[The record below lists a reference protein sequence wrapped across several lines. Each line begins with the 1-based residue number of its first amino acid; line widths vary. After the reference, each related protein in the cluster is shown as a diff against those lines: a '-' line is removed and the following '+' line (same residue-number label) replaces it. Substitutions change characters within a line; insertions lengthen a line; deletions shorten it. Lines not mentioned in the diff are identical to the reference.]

1 MQVLRVTLCFVLLLC
16 VASAGPG
23 ARAQVAPGPSPSP
36 APSPTPSPA
45 ATPSPS
51 PSPSPRPAR
60 IADIVVLGTQN
71 VSPEVVYGAIGSRAG
86 ELLDQDR
93 VRQDVEQ
100 ILATGLFADVVVRL
114 QEVEDGVQL
123 VFLVVEN
130 PVVRRV
136 EIRGNTVVPTEE
148 LRAALGVQEGRVL
161 NTVDLR
167 AGARAIEKLYQ
178 DRGYV
183 LVRVA
188 DVEVGEDGTLRLV
201 VREGTLERVE
211 LRGLVR
217 TRPQFVRRLLTV
229 REGEVFNLQRVNRDL
244 QAVFDTGLFENVR
257 AQPQPGSDPD
267 RVLLVVEL
275 QERSSREFGFGLGY
289 SPQQG
294 VLGSVQFSER
304 NLHGMG
310 RTVVLSYQR
319 NVSSLVGGV
328 TDSLLGGQPAEN
340 IVIQYRDPWFGQPGQ
355 SLALELHDTN
365 QLVDDTRLA
374 IQYFLL
380 LEGGSATLSRRLSKE
395 LTGSVTLRTER
406 ANFTLVQ
413 GTSPVP
419 LTPGLVHALRVEATY
434 DLRDEPRNP
443 RRGSRT
449 TVSVDYAFRFL
460 GADFE
465 FLKYQAEYVHYLPL
479 WEGTL
484 VGRLKVSASSGV
496 LPIQEQYTLG
506 GQASVR
512 GLPVLSDR
520 GNSGLVASVEY
531 RLPLTAVF
539 PNLRDIAAVVF
550 ADAGGVSGSG
560 SGFVDTW
567 QFSYGVGVLV
577 NSPIGPI
584 RIDYAIGP
592 GGQTQTWLYFGHPF

>member
-1 MQVLRVTLCFVLLLC
+1 MQVLRLAVWFALLLC
-16 VASAGPG
+16 VASVGAG
-23 ARAQVAPGPSPSP
+23 ARAQTPPSPPPSP
-36 APSPTPSPA
+36 APSPAPA
-45 ATPSPS
+45 PQATPSPS
-51 PSPSPRPAR
+51 PSPSPRPSR

-123 VFLVVEN
+123 VFVVVEN
-130 PVVRRV
+130 PVIRRV
-136 EIRGNTVVPTEE
+136 EITGNTVVPTED
-148 LRAALGVQEGRVL
+148 LRAALGVREGRVL

-188 DVEVGEDGTLRLV
+188 DVEVTEDGTLRLV

-217 TRPQFVRRLLTV
+217 TRPAFVRRLLTV

-244 QAVFDTGLFENVR
+244 QEVFDTGLFENVR

-267 RVLLVVEL
+267 KVLLVVEL

-294 VLGSVQFSER
+294 ILGSVQFTER

-328 TDSLLGGQPAEN
+328 TDGLFSGQPAEN
-340 IVIQYRDPWFGQPGQ
+340 VVIQYRDPWFGERGQ

-380 LEGGSATLSRRLSKE
+380 LEGGSATLSRRLSNE
-395 LTGSVTLRTER
+395 LTGSLTLRTER
-406 ANFTLVQ
+406 ADFTLVQ

-449 TVSVDYAFRFL
+449 TASVDYAFRFL

-484 VGRLKVSASSGV
+484 VGRVKASASSGV

-531 RLPLTAVF
+531 RLPLSALF
-539 PNLRDIAAVVF
+539 PDLRDIAAVVF
-550 ADAGGVSGSG
+550 ADAGGVSSSG
-560 SGFVDTW
+560 FGFVDSW

-592 GGQTQTWLYFGHPF
+592 GGQSQTWLYFGHPF

>member
-1 MQVLRVTLCFVLLLC
+1 V
-16 VASAGPG
+16 
-23 ARAQVAPGPSPSP
+23 
-36 APSPTPSPA
+36 
-45 ATPSPS
+45 
-51 PSPSPRPAR
+51 
-60 IADIVVLGTQN
+60 DIVVLGTQN

-114 QEVEDGVQL
+114 QSTEDGVQL
-123 VFLVVEN
+123 IFVVVEN

-136 EIRGNTVVPTEE
+136 EITGNTVIPTEE
-148 LRAALGVQEGRVL
+148 LRAALGVREGAVL

-167 AGARAIEKLYQ
+167 AGARAVEKLYQ
-178 DRGYV
+178 DRGYL

-188 DVEVGEDGTLRLV
+188 DVEVTEDGTLRVV
-201 VREGTLERVE
+201 VREGTVERVE

-217 TRPQFVRRLLTV
+217 TRPAFVQRLLTV

-244 QAVFDTGLFENVR
+244 QQVFDTGLFENVR

-267 RVLLVVEL
+267 RVLLVIEL

-294 VLGSVQFSER
+294 ILGSAQFAER

-310 RTVVLSYQR
+310 RTLVLSYQR
-319 NVSSLVGGV
+319 NVSSLVGGI
-328 TDSLLGGQPAEN
+328 TDSLLSGQPTEN
-340 IVIQYRDPWFGQPGQ
+340 IVLQYRDPWFGQQGQ

-365 QLVDDTRLA
+365 QLVNDTTLNL
-374 IQYFLL
+374 QYFML
-380 LEGGSATLSRRLSKE
+380 LEGGSATLSRRLSNE
-395 LTGSVTLRTER
+395 LSGSLTLRTER
-406 ANFTLVQ
+406 TNFTVVQ
-413 GTSPVP
+413 GSSPVP
-419 LTPGLVHALRVEATY
+419 LTPGLVHALRAEASY
-434 DLRDEPRNP
+434 DLRDDPRNP
-443 RRGSRT
+443 RRGART
-449 TVSVDYAFRFL
+449 SASVDYAFRFF

-465 FLKYQAEYVHYLPL
+465 FLKYQAEYVHYWPL

-484 VGRLKVSASSGV
+484 VGRVRASASSGV

-520 GNSGLVASVEY
+520 GNSGLVASVEF
-531 RLPLTAVF
+531 RLPLVALF
-539 PNLRDIAAVVF
+539 PDLRDIAAVVF
-550 ADAGGVSGSG
+550 ADAGGVSQSG
-560 SGFVDTW
+560 FGFVDNW
-567 QFSYGVGVLV
+567 QFSYGLGVLV

-592 GGQTQTWLYFGHPF
+592 DGRAQTWLYFGHPF

>member
-1 MQVLRVTLCFVLLLC
+1 MQVLRTAAWFAVLLC
-16 VASAGPG
+16 VAWAWSGPG
-23 ARAQVAPGPSPSP
+23 RAQV
-36 APSPTPSPA
+36 A

-51 PSPSPRPAR
+51 PTPTPSPSPRPAR
-60 IADIVVLGTQN
+60 IVDIVVLGTQN

-114 QEVEDGVQL
+114 QSTEDGVQL
-123 VFLVVEN
+123 IFVVVEN

-136 EIRGNTVVPTEE
+136 EITGNTVVPTEE
-148 LRAALGVQEGRVL
+148 LRAALGVREGAVL

-167 AGARAIEKLYQ
+167 AGARAVEKLYQ
-178 DRGYV
+178 DRGYL

-188 DVEVGEDGTLRLV
+188 DVEVTEDGTLRVV
-201 VREGTLERVE
+201 VREGTVERVE

-217 TRPQFVRRLLTV
+217 TRPAFVQRLLTV

-244 QAVFDTGLFENVR
+244 QQVFDTGLFENVR

-267 RVLLVVEL
+267 RVLLVIEL

-294 VLGSVQFSER
+294 ILGSAQFAER

-310 RTVVLSYQR
+310 RTLVLSYQR
-319 NVSSLVGGV
+319 NVSSLVGGI
-328 TDSLLGGQPAEN
+328 TDSLLSGQPAEN
-340 IVIQYRDPWFGQPGQ
+340 IVLQYRDPWFGQRGQ

-365 QLVDDTRLA
+365 QLVNDTTLNL
-374 IQYFLL
+374 QYFML
-380 LEGGSATLSRRLSKE
+380 LEGGSATLSRRLSNE
-395 LTGSVTLRTER
+395 LSGSLTLRTER
-406 ANFTLVQ
+406 TDFTVVQ
-413 GTSPVP
+413 GSSPVP
-419 LTPGLVHALRVEATY
+419 LTPGLVHALRAEASY
-434 DLRDEPRNP
+434 DLRDDPRNP
-443 RRGSRT
+443 RRGART
-449 TVSVDYAFRFL
+449 SASVDYAFRFF

-465 FLKYQAEYVHYLPL
+465 FLKYQAEYVHYWPL

-484 VGRLKVSASSGV
+484 VGRVRASASSGV

-520 GNSGLVASVEY
+520 GNSGLVASVEF
-531 RLPLTAVF
+531 RLPLVALF
-539 PNLRDIAAVVF
+539 PDLRDIAAVVF
-550 ADAGGVSGSG
+550 ADAGGVSQSG
-560 SGFVDTW
+560 FGFVDNW
-567 QFSYGVGVLV
+567 QFSYGLGVLV

-592 GGQTQTWLYFGHPF
+592 DGRAQTWLYFGHPF

>member
-1 MQVLRVTLCFVLLLC
+1 MQVLRTAAWFAVLLC
-16 VASAGPG
+16 VAWAWSGPG
-23 ARAQVAPGPSPSP
+23 RAQVTPAPSPSP
-36 APSPTPSPA
+36 SPT
-45 ATPSPS
+45 

-60 IADIVVLGTQN
+60 IVDIVVLGTQN
-71 VSPEVVYGAIGSRAG
+71 VPMEVVYGAIGSRAG

-114 QEVEDGVQL
+114 QSTEDGVQL
-123 VFLVVEN
+123 VFVVVEN

-136 EIRGNTVVPTEE
+136 EITGNTVIPTEE
-148 LRAALGVQEGRVL
+148 LRAALGVREGAVL

-167 AGARAIEKLYQ
+167 AGARAVEKLYQ
-178 DRGYV
+178 DRGYL

-188 DVEVGEDGTLRLV
+188 DVEVTEDGTLRLV
-201 VREGTLERVE
+201 VREGTVERVE

-217 TRPQFVRRLLTV
+217 TRPAFVQRLLTV

-244 QAVFDTGLFENVR
+244 QQVFDTGLFENVR

-267 RVLLVVEL
+267 RVLLVIEL

-294 VLGSVQFSER
+294 ILGSAQFAER

-310 RTVVLSYQR
+310 RTLVLSYQR
-319 NVSSLVGGV
+319 NVSSLVGGI
-328 TDSLLGGQPAEN
+328 TDNLLSGQPAEN
-340 IVIQYRDPWFGQPGQ
+340 IVIQYRDPWFGQRGQ
-355 SLALELHDTN
+355 SLALELHDTK
-365 QLVDDTRLA
+365 QLVNDTTLNL
-374 IQYFLL
+374 QYFML
-380 LEGGSATLSRRLSKE
+380 LEGGSATLSRRLSNE
-395 LTGSVTLRTER
+395 LSGSLTLRTER
-406 ANFTLVQ
+406 TDFTVVQ
-413 GTSPVP
+413 GSSPVP
-419 LTPGLVHALRVEATY
+419 LTPGLVHALRAEAAY
-434 DLRDEPRNP
+434 DLRDDPRNP
-443 RRGSRT
+443 RRGART
-449 TVSVDYAFRFL
+449 SASVDYAFRFF

-465 FLKYQAEYVHYLPL
+465 FLKYQAEYVHYWPL

-484 VGRLKVSASSGV
+484 VGRVRASASSGV

-506 GQASVR
+506 GQGSVR
-512 GLPVLSDR
+512 GLPILSDR

-531 RLPLTAVF
+531 RLPLVALF
-539 PNLRDIAAVVF
+539 PDLRDIATVVF
-550 ADAGGVSGSG
+550 ADAGGVSQSG
-560 SGFVDTW
+560 FGFVDHW
-567 QFSYGVGVLV
+567 QFSYGLGVLV

-592 GGQTQTWLYFGHPF
+592 DGRAQTWLYFGHPF

>member
-1 MQVLRVTLCFVLLLC
+1 V
-16 VASAGPG
+16 
-23 ARAQVAPGPSPSP
+23 
-36 APSPTPSPA
+36 
-45 ATPSPS
+45 
-51 PSPSPRPAR
+51 
-60 IADIVVLGTQN
+60 DIVVLGTQN

-114 QEVEDGVQL
+114 QSTEDGVQL
-123 VFLVVEN
+123 IFVVVEN

-136 EIRGNTVVPTEE
+136 EITGNTVVPTEE
-148 LRAALGVQEGRVL
+148 LRAALGVREGAVL

-167 AGARAIEKLYQ
+167 AGARAVEKLYQ
-178 DRGYV
+178 DRGYL

-188 DVEVGEDGTLRLV
+188 DVEVTEDGTLRVV
-201 VREGTLERVE
+201 VREGTVERVE

-217 TRPQFVRRLLTV
+217 TRPAFVQRLLTV

-244 QAVFDTGLFENVR
+244 QQVFDTGLFENVR

-267 RVLLVVEL
+267 RVLLVIEL

-294 VLGSVQFSER
+294 ILGSAQFAER

-310 RTVVLSYQR
+310 RTLVLSYQR
-319 NVSSLVGGV
+319 NVSSLVGGI
-328 TDSLLGGQPAEN
+328 TDSLLSGQPAEN
-340 IVIQYRDPWFGQPGQ
+340 IVLQYRDPWFGQRGQ

-365 QLVDDTRLA
+365 QLVNDTTLNL
-374 IQYFLL
+374 QYFML
-380 LEGGSATLSRRLSKE
+380 LEGGSATLSRRLSNE
-395 LTGSVTLRTER
+395 LSGSLTLRTER
-406 ANFTLVQ
+406 TDFTVVQ
-413 GTSPVP
+413 GSSPVP
-419 LTPGLVHALRVEATY
+419 LTPGLVHALRAEASY
-434 DLRDEPRNP
+434 DLRDDPRNP
-443 RRGSRT
+443 RRGART
-449 TVSVDYAFRFL
+449 SASVDYAFRFF

-465 FLKYQAEYVHYLPL
+465 FLKYQAEYVHYWPL

-484 VGRLKVSASSGV
+484 VGRVRASASSGV

-520 GNSGLVASVEY
+520 GNSGLVASVEF
-531 RLPLTAVF
+531 RLPLVALF
-539 PNLRDIAAVVF
+539 PDLRDIAAVVF
-550 ADAGGVSGSG
+550 ADAGGVSQSG
-560 SGFVDTW
+560 FGFVDNW
-567 QFSYGVGVLV
+567 QFSYGLGVLV

-592 GGQTQTWLYFGHPF
+592 DGRAQTWLYFGHPF

>member
-1 MQVLRVTLCFVLLLC
+1 MQVLRTAAWFAVLLC
-16 VASAGPG
+16 VAWAWSGPG
-23 ARAQVAPGPSPSP
+23 RAQV
-36 APSPTPSPA
+36 A

-51 PSPSPRPAR
+51 PTPTPSPSPRPAR
-60 IADIVVLGTQN
+60 IVDIVVLGTQN

-114 QEVEDGVQL
+114 QSTEDGVQL
-123 VFLVVEN
+123 IFVVVEN

-136 EIRGNTVVPTEE
+136 EITGNTVVPTEE
-148 LRAALGVQEGRVL
+148 LRAALGVREGGVL

-167 AGARAIEKLYQ
+167 AGARAVEKLYQ
-178 DRGYV
+178 DRGYL

-188 DVEVGEDGTLRLV
+188 DVEVTEDGTLRVV
-201 VREGTLERVE
+201 VREGTVERVE

-217 TRPQFVRRLLTV
+217 TRPAFVQRLLTV

-244 QAVFDTGLFENVR
+244 QQVFDTGLFENVR

-267 RVLLVVEL
+267 RVLLVIEL

-294 VLGSVQFSER
+294 ILGSAQFAER

-310 RTVVLSYQR
+310 RTLVLSYQR
-319 NVSSLVGGV
+319 NVSSLVGGI
-328 TDSLLGGQPAEN
+328 TDSLLSGQPAEN
-340 IVIQYRDPWFGQPGQ
+340 IVLQYRDPWFGQRGQ

-365 QLVDDTRLA
+365 QLVNDTTLNL
-374 IQYFLL
+374 QYFML
-380 LEGGSATLSRRLSKE
+380 LEGGSATLSRRLSNE
-395 LTGSVTLRTER
+395 LSGSLTLRTER
-406 ANFTLVQ
+406 TDFTVVQ
-413 GTSPVP
+413 GSSPVP
-419 LTPGLVHALRVEATY
+419 LTPGLVHALRAEASY
-434 DLRDEPRNP
+434 DLRDDPRNP
-443 RRGSRT
+443 RRGART
-449 TVSVDYAFRFL
+449 SASVDYAFRFF

-465 FLKYQAEYVHYLPL
+465 FLKYQAEYVHYWPL

-484 VGRLKVSASSGV
+484 VGRVRASASSGV

-520 GNSGLVASVEY
+520 GNSGLVASVEF
-531 RLPLTAVF
+531 RLPLVALF
-539 PNLRDIAAVVF
+539 PDLRDIAAVVF
-550 ADAGGVSGSG
+550 ADAGGVSQSG
-560 SGFVDTW
+560 FGFVDNW
-567 QFSYGVGVLV
+567 QFSYGLGVLV

-592 GGQTQTWLYFGHPF
+592 DGRAQTWLYFGHPF

>member
-1 MQVLRVTLCFVLLLC
+1 MQVLRTAAWFAVLLC
-16 VASAGPG
+16 VAWAWSGPG
-23 ARAQVAPGPSPSP
+23 RAQVAPAPSPSP
-36 APSPTPSPA
+36 TPT
-45 ATPSPS
+45 

-60 IADIVVLGTQN
+60 IVDIVVLGTQN

-114 QEVEDGVQL
+114 QSTEDGVQL
-123 VFLVVEN
+123 IFVVVEN

-136 EIRGNTVVPTEE
+136 EITGNTVIPTEE
-148 LRAALGVQEGRVL
+148 LRAALGVREGAVL

-167 AGARAIEKLYQ
+167 AGARAVEKLYQ
-178 DRGYV
+178 DRGYL

-188 DVEVGEDGTLRLV
+188 DVEVTEDGTLRVV
-201 VREGTLERVE
+201 VREGTVERVE

-217 TRPQFVRRLLTV
+217 TRPAFVQRLLTV

-244 QAVFDTGLFENVR
+244 QQVFDTGLFENVR

-267 RVLLVVEL
+267 RVLLVIEL

-294 VLGSVQFSER
+294 ILGSAQFAER

-310 RTVVLSYQR
+310 RTLVLSYQR
-319 NVSSLVGGV
+319 NVSSLVGGI
-328 TDSLLGGQPAEN
+328 TDSLLSGQPTEN
-340 IVIQYRDPWFGQPGQ
+340 IVLQYRDPWFGQQGQ

-365 QLVDDTRLA
+365 QLVNDTTLNL
-374 IQYFLL
+374 QYFML
-380 LEGGSATLSRRLSKE
+380 LEGGSATLSRRLSNE
-395 LTGSVTLRTER
+395 LSGSLTLRTER
-406 ANFTLVQ
+406 TNFTVVQ
-413 GTSPVP
+413 GSSPVP
-419 LTPGLVHALRVEATY
+419 LTPGLVHALRAEASY
-434 DLRDEPRNP
+434 DLRDDPRNP
-443 RRGSRT
+443 RRGART
-449 TVSVDYAFRFL
+449 SASVDYAFRFF

-465 FLKYQAEYVHYLPL
+465 FLKYQAEYVHYWPL

-484 VGRLKVSASSGV
+484 VGRVRASASSGV

-520 GNSGLVASVEY
+520 GNSGLVASVEF
-531 RLPLTAVF
+531 RLPLVALF
-539 PNLRDIAAVVF
+539 PDLRDIAAVVF
-550 ADAGGVSGSG
+550 ADAGGVSQSG
-560 SGFVDTW
+560 FGFVDNW
-567 QFSYGVGVLV
+567 QFSYGLGVLV

-592 GGQTQTWLYFGHPF
+592 DGRAQTWLYFGHPF

>member
-1 MQVLRVTLCFVLLLC
+1 VQVLRTAAWFAVLLC
-16 VASAGPG
+16 VAWAWSGPG
-23 ARAQVAPGPSPSP
+23 RAQV
-36 APSPTPSPA
+36 A

-51 PSPSPRPAR
+51 PTPTPSPSPRPAR
-60 IADIVVLGTQN
+60 IVDIVVLGTQN

-114 QEVEDGVQL
+114 QSTEDGVQL
-123 VFLVVEN
+123 IFVVVEN

-136 EIRGNTVVPTEE
+136 EITGNTVVPTEE
-148 LRAALGVQEGRVL
+148 LRAALGVREGAVL

-167 AGARAIEKLYQ
+167 AGARAVEKLYQ
-178 DRGYV
+178 DRGYL

-188 DVEVGEDGTLRLV
+188 DVEVTEDGTLRVV
-201 VREGTLERVE
+201 VREGTVERVE

-217 TRPQFVRRLLTV
+217 TRPAFVQRLLTV

-244 QAVFDTGLFENVR
+244 QQVFDTGLFENVR

-267 RVLLVVEL
+267 RVLLVIEL

-294 VLGSVQFSER
+294 ILGSAQFAER

-310 RTVVLSYQR
+310 RTLVLSYQR
-319 NVSSLVGGV
+319 NVSSLVGGI
-328 TDSLLGGQPAEN
+328 TDSLLSGQPAEN
-340 IVIQYRDPWFGQPGQ
+340 IVLQYRDPWFGQRGQ

-365 QLVDDTRLA
+365 QLVNDTTLNL
-374 IQYFLL
+374 QYFML
-380 LEGGSATLSRRLSKE
+380 LEGGSATLSRRLSNE
-395 LTGSVTLRTER
+395 LSGSLTLRTER
-406 ANFTLVQ
+406 TDFTVVQ
-413 GTSPVP
+413 GSSPVP
-419 LTPGLVHALRVEATY
+419 LTPGLVHALRAEASY
-434 DLRDEPRNP
+434 DLRDDPRNP
-443 RRGSRT
+443 RRGART
-449 TVSVDYAFRFL
+449 SASVDYAFRFF

-465 FLKYQAEYVHYLPL
+465 FLKYQAEYVHYWPL

-484 VGRLKVSASSGV
+484 VGRVRASASSGV

-520 GNSGLVASVEY
+520 GNSGLVASVEF
-531 RLPLTAVF
+531 RLPLVALF
-539 PNLRDIAAVVF
+539 PDLRDIAAVVF
-550 ADAGGVSGSG
+550 ADAGGVSQSG
-560 SGFVDTW
+560 FGFVDNW
-567 QFSYGVGVLV
+567 QFSYGLGVLV

-592 GGQTQTWLYFGHPF
+592 DGRAQTWLYFGHPF

>member
-1 MQVLRVTLCFVLLLC
+1 MQVLRTAAWFAVLLC
-16 VASAGPG
+16 VAWAWSGPG
-23 ARAQVAPGPSPSP
+23 RAQVAPAPSPSP
-36 APSPTPSPA
+36 TPT
-45 ATPSPS
+45 

-60 IADIVVLGTQN
+60 IVDIVVLGTQN

-114 QEVEDGVQL
+114 QTTEDGVQL
-123 VFLVVEN
+123 IFVVVEN

-136 EIRGNTVVPTEE
+136 EITGNTVIPTEE
-148 LRAALGVQEGRVL
+148 LRAALGVREGAVL

-167 AGARAIEKLYQ
+167 AGARAVEKLYQ
-178 DRGYV
+178 DRGYL

-188 DVEVGEDGTLRLV
+188 DVEVTEDGTLRVV
-201 VREGTLERVE
+201 VREGTVERVE

-217 TRPQFVRRLLTV
+217 TRPAFVQRLLTV

-244 QAVFDTGLFENVR
+244 QQVFDTGLFENVR

-267 RVLLVVEL
+267 RVLLVIEL

-294 VLGSVQFSER
+294 ILGSAQFAER

-310 RTVVLSYQR
+310 RTLLLSYQR
-319 NVSSLVGGV
+319 NVSSLVGGI
-328 TDSLLGGQPAEN
+328 TDSLLSGQPAEN
-340 IVIQYRDPWFGQPGQ
+340 IVLQYRDPWFGQQGQ

-365 QLVDDTRLA
+365 QLVNDTTLNL
-374 IQYFLL
+374 QYFML
-380 LEGGSATLSRRLSKE
+380 LEGGSATLSRRLSNE
-395 LTGSVTLRTER
+395 LSGSLTLRTER
-406 ANFTLVQ
+406 TNFTVVQ
-413 GTSPVP
+413 GSSPVP
-419 LTPGLVHALRVEATY
+419 LTPGLVHALRAEASY
-434 DLRDEPRNP
+434 DLRDDPRNP
-443 RRGSRT
+443 RRGART
-449 TVSVDYAFRFL
+449 SASVDYAFRFF

-465 FLKYQAEYVHYLPL
+465 FLKYQAEYVHYWPL

-484 VGRLKVSASSGV
+484 VGRVRASASSGV

-520 GNSGLVASVEY
+520 GNSGLVASVEF
-531 RLPLTAVF
+531 RLPLVALF
-539 PNLRDIAAVVF
+539 PDLRDIAAVVF
-550 ADAGGVSGSG
+550 ADAGGVSQSG
-560 SGFVDTW
+560 FGFVDNW
-567 QFSYGVGVLV
+567 QFSYGLGVLV

-592 GGQTQTWLYFGHPF
+592 DGRAQTWLYFGHPF

>member
-1 MQVLRVTLCFVLLLC
+1 
-16 VASAGPG
+16 
-23 ARAQVAPGPSPSP
+23 AQV
-36 APSPTPSPA
+36 A

-51 PSPSPRPAR
+51 PTPTPSPSPRPAR
-60 IADIVVLGTQN
+60 IVDIVVLGTQN

-114 QEVEDGVQL
+114 QSTEDGVQL
-123 VFLVVEN
+123 IFVVVEN

-136 EIRGNTVVPTEE
+136 EITGNTVVPTEE
-148 LRAALGVQEGRVL
+148 LRAALGVREGGVL

-167 AGARAIEKLYQ
+167 AGARAVEKLYQ
-178 DRGYV
+178 DRGYL

-188 DVEVGEDGTLRLV
+188 DVEVTEDGTLRVV
-201 VREGTLERVE
+201 VREGTVERVE

-217 TRPQFVRRLLTV
+217 TRPAFVQRLLTV

-244 QAVFDTGLFENVR
+244 QQVFDTGLFENVR

-267 RVLLVVEL
+267 RVLLVIEL

-294 VLGSVQFSER
+294 ILGSAQFAER

-310 RTVVLSYQR
+310 RTLVLSYQR
-319 NVSSLVGGV
+319 NVSSLVGGI
-328 TDSLLGGQPAEN
+328 TDSLLSGQPAEN
-340 IVIQYRDPWFGQPGQ
+340 IVLQYRDPWFGQRGQ

-365 QLVDDTRLA
+365 QLVNDTTLNL
-374 IQYFLL
+374 QYFML
-380 LEGGSATLSRRLSKE
+380 LEGGSATLSRRLSNE
-395 LTGSVTLRTER
+395 LSGSLTLRTER
-406 ANFTLVQ
+406 TDFTVVQ
-413 GTSPVP
+413 GSSPVP
-419 LTPGLVHALRVEATY
+419 LTPGLVHALRAEASY
-434 DLRDEPRNP
+434 DLRDDPRNP
-443 RRGSRT
+443 RRGART
-449 TVSVDYAFRFL
+449 SASVDYAFRFF

-465 FLKYQAEYVHYLPL
+465 FLKYQAEYVHYWPL

-484 VGRLKVSASSGV
+484 VGRVRASASSGV

-520 GNSGLVASVEY
+520 GNSGLVASVEF
-531 RLPLTAVF
+531 RLPLVALF
-539 PNLRDIAAVVF
+539 PDLRDIAAVVF
-550 ADAGGVSGSG
+550 ADAGGVSQSG
-560 SGFVDTW
+560 FGFVDNW
-567 QFSYGVGVLV
+567 QFSYGLGVLV

-592 GGQTQTWLYFGHPF
+592 DGRAQTWLYFGHPF

>member
-1 MQVLRVTLCFVLLLC
+1 MQALRVTACFAVLLC
-16 VASAGPG
+16 VAWAWSG
-23 ARAQVAPGPSPSP
+23 ARAQVQP
-36 APSPTPSPA
+36 A
-45 ATPSPS
+45 PSPS
-51 PSPSPRPAR
+51 PSPTATPSPAASPTPRPAR
-60 IADIVVLGTQN
+60 ITDIVVVGMQN

-114 QEVEDGVQL
+114 QPTEDGVQL
-123 VFLVVEN
+123 VFLVAEN
-130 PVVRRV
+130 PIIRRV
-136 EIRGNTVVPTEE
+136 EITGNTVVPTED
-148 LRAALGVQEGRVL
+148 LRAVLGVQEGRVL

-167 AGARAIEKLYQ
+167 AGARAVEKLYQ

-188 DVEVGEDGTLRLV
+188 DVEVTEDGVLRV
-201 VREGTLERVE
+201 TVREGTLERVE

-217 TRPQFVRRLLTV
+217 TRPAFVQRLLTV
-229 REGEVFNLQRVNRDL
+229 RPGEVFNLQRVNRDL
-244 QAVFDTGLFENVR
+244 QQVFDTGLFETVR

-267 RVLLVVEL
+267 RVLLVLEL

-294 VLGSVQFSER
+294 ILGSAQFAER

-310 RTVVLSYQR
+310 RTLVLSYQR

-328 TDSLLGGQPAEN
+328 TDGLLGGQPAEN
-340 IVIQYRDPWFGQPGQ
+340 VVIQYRDPWFGERGQ

-365 QLVDDTRLA
+365 QLVADTRLGV
-374 IQYFLL
+374 QYLMS
-380 LEGGSATLSRRLSKE
+380 LEGGSATLSHRFANE
-395 LTGSVTLRTER
+395 LTGVLSLRSER
-406 ANFTLVQ
+406 TNFTVVQ

-419 LTPGLVHALRVEATY
+419 LTPGLVHALRLEATY

-449 TVSVDYAFRFL
+449 WASLDYAFRLL

-465 FLKYQAEYVHYLPL
+465 FAKYQAEHVHYLPL

-484 VGRLKVSASSGV
+484 VGRVRASASSGF

-506 GQASVR
+506 GQSSVR

-520 GNSGLVASVEY
+520 GNSALVASVEV
-531 RLPLTAVF
+531 RLPLGALF
-539 PNLRDIAAVVF
+539 PDLKDIAAVVF
-550 ADAGGVSGSG
+550 ADAGGVSASG
-560 SGFVDTW
+560 GGLVDTW

-592 GGQTQTWLYFGHPF
+592 GGQNQTWLYFGHPF

>member
-1 MQVLRVTLCFVLLLC
+1 MQVLRTAAWFAVLLC
-16 VASAGPG
+16 VAWAWSGPG
-23 ARAQVAPGPSPSP
+23 RAQVAPAPSPSP
-36 APSPTPSPA
+36 TPT
-45 ATPSPS
+45 

-60 IADIVVLGTQN
+60 IVDIVVLGTQN

-114 QEVEDGVQL
+114 QSTEDGVQL
-123 VFLVVEN
+123 IFVVVEN

-136 EIRGNTVVPTEE
+136 EITGNTVIPTEE
-148 LRAALGVQEGRVL
+148 LRAALGVREGAVL

-167 AGARAIEKLYQ
+167 AGARAVEKLYQ
-178 DRGYV
+178 DRGYL

-188 DVEVGEDGTLRLV
+188 DVEVTEDGTLRVV
-201 VREGTLERVE
+201 VREGTVERVE

-217 TRPQFVRRLLTV
+217 TRPAFVQRLLTV

-244 QAVFDTGLFENVR
+244 QQVFDTGLFENVR

-267 RVLLVVEL
+267 RVLLVIEL

-294 VLGSVQFSER
+294 ILGSAQFAER

-310 RTVVLSYQR
+310 RTLVLSYQR
-319 NVSSLVGGV
+319 NVSSLVGGI
-328 TDSLLGGQPAEN
+328 TDSLLSGQPAEN
-340 IVIQYRDPWFGQPGQ
+340 IVLQYRDPWFGQQGQ

-365 QLVDDTRLA
+365 QLVNDTTLNL
-374 IQYFLL
+374 QYFML
-380 LEGGSATLSRRLSKE
+380 LEGGSATLSRRLSNE
-395 LTGSVTLRTER
+395 LSGSLTLRTER
-406 ANFTLVQ
+406 TNFTVVQ
-413 GTSPVP
+413 GSSPVP
-419 LTPGLVHALRVEATY
+419 LTPGLVHALRAEASY
-434 DLRDEPRNP
+434 DLRDDPRNP
-443 RRGSRT
+443 RRGART
-449 TVSVDYAFRFL
+449 SASVDYAVRFF

-465 FLKYQAEYVHYLPL
+465 FLKYQAEYVHYWPL

-484 VGRLKVSASSGV
+484 VGRVRASASSGV

-520 GNSGLVASVEY
+520 GNSGLVASVEF
-531 RLPLTAVF
+531 RLPLVALF
-539 PNLRDIAAVVF
+539 PDLRDIAAVVF
-550 ADAGGVSGSG
+550 ADAGGVSQSG
-560 SGFVDTW
+560 FGFVDNW
-567 QFSYGVGVLV
+567 QFSYGLGVLV

-592 GGQTQTWLYFGHPF
+592 DGRAQTWLYFGHPF

>member
-1 MQVLRVTLCFVLLLC
+1 MQVLRLTACFVAALC
-16 VASAGPG
+16 TAWVWAVTGS
-23 ARAQVAPGPSPSP
+23 AQVP
-36 APSPTPSPA
+36 A
-45 ATPSPS
+45 SPS
-51 PSPSPRPAR
+51 PSPSPTPTATPSPVPTPARPAR
-60 IADIVVLGTQN
+60 ITDIVVLGTQN
-71 VSPEVVYGAIGSRAG
+71 VSPEVVYAAIGSRAG

-114 QEVEDGVQL
+114 QTTDDGVQL
-123 VFLVVEN
+123 IFLVVEN
-130 PVVRRV
+130 PVVQRV
-136 EIRGNTVVPTEE
+136 EISGNTVVPTEE
-148 LRAALGVQEGRVL
+148 LRAALGVREGQVL

-167 AGARAIEKLYQ
+167 AGARAVEKLYQ

-188 DVEVGEDGTLRLV
+188 DVEVTQDGTLRVV

-211 LRGLVR
+211 LRGLAR
-217 TRPQFVRRLLTV
+217 TRPAFVQRLLTL
-229 REGEVFNLQRVNRDL
+229 REGEVFNLHRVNRDL
-244 QAVFDTGLFENVR
+244 QEVFDTGLFENVR

-267 RVLLVVEL
+267 KVLLVIEL

-294 VLGSVQFSER
+294 ILGSVQFAER

-310 RTVVLSYQR
+310 RTLVLSYQR

-328 TDSLLGGQPAEN
+328 TDSLLTGQPAEN
-340 IVIQYRDPWFGQPGQ
+340 IVIQYRDPWFGQRGQ
-355 SLALELHDTN
+355 SLSLELHDTN
-365 QLVDDTRLA
+365 QLVDDATLSLR
-374 IQYFLL
+374 YFMM
-380 LEGGSATLSRRLSKE
+380 LEGGSVTLSRRLSNE
-395 LTGSVTLRTER
+395 LSGSLTLRAER
-406 ANFTLVQ
+406 TDFSVVSGN
-413 GTSPVP
+413 SSVP
-419 LTPGLVHALRVEATY
+419 LTPGLVHALRVEATH
-434 DLRDEPRNP
+434 DLRDDPRNP

-449 TVSVDYAFRFL
+449 SAFVDYGFRLL
-460 GADFE
+460 GGEFDFV
-465 FLKYQAEYVHYLPL
+465 KYQAEYAHYLPL

-484 VGRLKVSASSGV
+484 VGRLRASASSGT

-512 GLPVLSDR
+512 GLPTLFAR
-520 GNSGLVASVEY
+520 GNSTVVASVEY
-531 RLPLTAVF
+531 RLPLVALF
-539 PNLRDIAAVVF
+539 PGLKDISAVVF
-550 ADAGGVSGSG
+550 ADAGGISP
-560 SGFVDTW
+560 SGFGFADTW

-577 NSPIGPI
+577 NAPIGPI

>member
-1 MQVLRVTLCFVLLLC
+1 
-16 VASAGPG
+16 
-23 ARAQVAPGPSPSP
+23 
-36 APSPTPSPA
+36 
-45 ATPSPS
+45 
-51 PSPSPRPAR
+51 
-60 IADIVVLGTQN
+60 VVLGTQN

-114 QEVEDGVQL
+114 QGTEDGVQL
-123 VFLVVEN
+123 VFVVVEN

-136 EIRGNTVVPTEE
+136 EITGNTVVPTEE

-167 AGARAIEKLYQ
+167 AGARAVEKLYQ

-188 DVEVGEDGTLRLV
+188 DVEVTEDGTLRVV

-217 TRPQFVRRLLTV
+217 TRPAFVQRLLTL

-244 QAVFDTGLFENVR
+244 QQVFDTGLFENVR

-267 RVLLVVEL
+267 KVLLVIEL
-275 QERSSREFGFGLGY
+275 QERASREFGFGLGY

-294 VLGSVQFSER
+294 ILGSAQFVER

-310 RTVVLSYQR
+310 RTLVLSYQR

-328 TDSLLGGQPAEN
+328 TDTLLSGQPAEN
-340 IVIQYRDPWFGQPGQ
+340 IVIQYRDPWFGERGQ

-365 QLVDDTRLA
+365 QLVDDITLNV
-374 IQYFLL
+374 QYFMR
-380 LEGGSATLSRRLSKE
+380 LEGGSAVLSRRLSNE
-395 LTGSVTLRTER
+395 LTGSLALRSER
-406 ANFTLVQ
+406 TDFTVVQ

-419 LTPGLVHALRVEATY
+419 LTPGLVHALRAEATY
-434 DLRDEPRNP
+434 DLRDDPRNP
-443 RRGSRT
+443 RHGSRT
-449 TVSVDYAFRFL
+449 SASVDYAFRFF

-465 FLKYQAEYVHYLPL
+465 FLKYQAEYVHYFPL

-484 VGRLKVSASSGV
+484 VGRLKLSASSGT

-520 GNSGLVASVEY
+520 GNSGLVASAEY
-531 RLPLTAVF
+531 RLPLTALF
-539 PNLRDIAAVVF
+539 PDLRDIAAVVF
-550 ADAGGVSGSG
+550 ADVGGVSDSG
-560 SGFVDTW
+560 FGFVDTW

-592 GGQTQTWLYFGHPF
+592 DGRPQTWLYFGHPF

>member
-1 MQVLRVTLCFVLLLC
+1 MQVLRTAAWFAVLLC
-16 VASAGPG
+16 VAWAWSGPG
-23 ARAQVAPGPSPSP
+23 RAQVAPTPSPSP
-36 APSPTPSPA
+36 TPT
-45 ATPSPS
+45 

-60 IADIVVLGTQN
+60 IVDIVVLGTQN

-114 QEVEDGVQL
+114 QSTEDGVQL
-123 VFLVVEN
+123 IFVVVEN

-136 EIRGNTVVPTEE
+136 EITGNTVVPTEE
-148 LRAALGVQEGRVL
+148 LRAALGVRDGAVL

-167 AGARAIEKLYQ
+167 AGARAVEKLYQ
-178 DRGYV
+178 DRGYL

-188 DVEVGEDGTLRLV
+188 DVEVTEDGTLRLV
-201 VREGTLERVE
+201 VREGTVERVE

-217 TRPQFVRRLLTV
+217 TRPAFVQRLLTV

-244 QAVFDTGLFENVR
+244 QQVFDTGLFENVR

-267 RVLLVVEL
+267 RVLLVIEL

-294 VLGSVQFSER
+294 ILGSAQFAER

-310 RTVVLSYQR
+310 RTLVLSYQR
-319 NVSSLVGGV
+319 NVSSLVGGI
-328 TDSLLGGQPAEN
+328 TDSLLSGQPAEN
-340 IVIQYRDPWFGQPGQ
+340 IVLQYRDPWFGQQGQ

-365 QLVDDTRLA
+365 QLVNDTTLNL
-374 IQYFLL
+374 QYFML
-380 LEGGSATLSRRLSKE
+380 LEGGSATLSRRLSNE
-395 LTGSVTLRTER
+395 LSGSLTLRTER
-406 ANFTLVQ
+406 TNFTVVQ
-413 GTSPVP
+413 GSSPVP
-419 LTPGLVHALRVEATY
+419 LTPGLVHALRAEASY
-434 DLRDEPRNP
+434 DLRDDPRNP
-443 RRGSRT
+443 RRGART
-449 TVSVDYAFRFL
+449 SASVDYAFRFF

-465 FLKYQAEYVHYLPL
+465 FLKYQAEYVHYWPL

-484 VGRLKVSASSGV
+484 VGRVRASASSGV

-520 GNSGLVASVEY
+520 GNSGLVASVEF
-531 RLPLTAVF
+531 RLPLVALF
-539 PNLRDIAAVVF
+539 PDLRDIAAVVF
-550 ADAGGVSGSG
+550 ADAGGVSQSG
-560 SGFVDTW
+560 FGFVDNW
-567 QFSYGVGVLV
+567 QFSYGLGVLV

-592 GGQTQTWLYFGHPF
+592 DGRAQTWLYFGHPF

>member
-1 MQVLRVTLCFVLLLC
+1 V
-16 VASAGPG
+16 
-23 ARAQVAPGPSPSP
+23 
-36 APSPTPSPA
+36 
-45 ATPSPS
+45 
-51 PSPSPRPAR
+51 
-60 IADIVVLGTQN
+60 DIVVLGTQN

-86 ELLDQDR
+86 ELLDHDR

-100 ILATGLFADVVVRL
+100 ILATGLFADVVVRV
-114 QEVEDGVQL
+114 QTVEEGVQL
-123 VFLVVEN
+123 IFVVVEN

-136 EIRGNTVVPTEE
+136 EITGNTVVPTDQ
-148 LRAALGVQEGRVL
+148 LQAALGVREGQVL

-167 AGARAIEKLYQ
+167 AGARAVEKLYQ

-188 DVEVGEDGTLRLV
+188 DVEVTEDGTLRVV

-211 LRGLVR
+211 LRGLSR
-217 TRPQFVRRLLTV
+217 TRPAFVQRLLTV

-244 QAVFDTGLFENVR
+244 QEVFDTGLFENVR

-267 RVLLVVEL
+267 KVVLVVEL

-294 VLGSVQFSER
+294 ILGSAQFAER

-310 RTVVLSYQR
+310 RTLILSYQR

-328 TDSLLGGQPAEN
+328 TDGLLSGQPAEN
-340 IVIQYRDPWFGQPGQ
+340 IVIQYRDPWFGQRGQ
-355 SLALELHDTN
+355 ALALELHDTN
-365 QLVDDTRLA
+365 QLVNDTTLNV
-374 IQYFLL
+374 QYFML
-380 LEGGSATLSRRLSKE
+380 LEGGSATLSRRLSNE
-395 LTGSVTLRTER
+395 LSGSLTLRAER
-406 ANFTLVQ
+406 TDFSLVQ
-413 GTSPVP
+413 GSSPVP

-449 TVSVDYAFRFL
+449 SAFVDYAFRFF

-465 FLKYQAEYVHYLPL
+465 FAKYQAEYVQYLPL

-484 VGRLKVSASSGV
+484 VGRVRASASSGV

-512 GLPVLSDR
+512 GLPILSAR

-531 RLPLTAVF
+531 RLPLVALF
-539 PNLRDIAAVVF
+539 SGLRDIAAVAF
-550 ADAGGVSGSG
+550 ADAGGVSASG
-560 SGFVDTW
+560 LGFVDTW

-584 RIDYAIGP
+584 RIDYAVGP

>member
-1 MQVLRVTLCFVLLLC
+1 MHVLRLTACFAALLC
-16 VASAGPG
+16 VAWAWSGPG
-23 ARAQVAPGPSPSP
+23 SAQGIPTP
-36 APSPTPSPA
+36 APTATPGS
-45 ATPSPS
+45 TPSPS

-60 IADIVVLGTQN
+60 ITDIVVLGTQN

-114 QEVEDGVQL
+114 QGTEDGVQL
-123 VFLVVEN
+123 VFVVVEN

-136 EIRGNTVVPTEE
+136 EITGNTVVPAEE
-148 LRAALGVQEGRVL
+148 LRAALGVAEGRVL

-167 AGARAIEKLYQ
+167 AGARAVEKLYQ

-188 DVEVGEDGTLRLV
+188 DVEVTEDGTLRVV

-217 TRPQFVRRLLTV
+217 TRPAFVQRLLTL

-244 QAVFDTGLFENVR
+244 QQVFDTGLFDNVR

-267 RVLLVVEL
+267 KVLLVIEL

-294 VLGSVQFSER
+294 ILGSAQFAER

-310 RTVVLSYQR
+310 RTLVLSYQR

-328 TDSLLGGQPAEN
+328 TDTLLSGQPAEN
-340 IVIQYRDPWFGQPGQ
+340 IVIQYRDPWFGQRGQ

-365 QLVDDTRLA
+365 QLVDDTTLNV
-374 IQYFLL
+374 QYFMR
-380 LEGGSATLSRRLSKE
+380 LEGGSAVLSRRLSNE
-395 LTGSVTLRTER
+395 LTASLALRSER
-406 ANFTLVQ
+406 TDFTVVQ
-413 GTSPVP
+413 GSSVP
-419 LTPGLVHALRVEATY
+419 LTPGLVHALRAEATY

-449 TVSVDYAFRFL
+449 TASVDYAFRFF

-465 FLKYQAEYVHYLPL
+465 FLKYQAEHVHYFPL

-484 VGRLKVSASSGV
+484 VGRLKASASSGT

-512 GLPVLSDR
+512 GLPILSDR

-531 RLPLTAVF
+531 RLPLTALF
-539 PNLRDIAAVVF
+539 PDLRDIAAVVF
-550 ADAGGVSGSG
+550 ADAGGVSDSG
-560 SGFVDTW
+560 FGFVDAW

-592 GGQTQTWLYFGHPF
+592 DGRPQTWLYFGHPF

>member
-1 MQVLRVTLCFVLLLC
+1 MHVLRLTACFVASLC
-16 VASAGPG
+16 IASAWSGLG
-23 ARAQVAPGPSPSP
+23 RAQIPAPPSPTPAPPSP
-36 APSPTPSPA
+36 APTPA
-45 ATPSPS
+45 
-51 PSPSPRPAR
+51 RPAR
-60 IADIVVLGTQN
+60 ITDIVVLGTQN

-114 QEVEDGVQL
+114 QTVDDGVQL

-130 PVVRRV
+130 PVIQRV
-136 EIRGNTVVPTEE
+136 EIVGHTVVSTEE
-148 LRAALGVQEGRVL
+148 LRAALGVREGEVL

-167 AGARAIEKLYQ
+167 AGARALEKLYQ

-188 DVEVGEDGTLRLV
+188 DVEVTPEGTLRVV

-217 TRPQFVRRLLTV
+217 TRPLWVRRLLTL
-229 REGEVFNLQRVNRDL
+229 REGEVFNLHRVNRDL
-244 QAVFDTGLFENVR
+244 QEVFDTGLFENVR
-257 AQPQPGSDPD
+257 AQPQPGGDPD
-267 RVLLVVEL
+267 KVLLVIEL
-275 QERSSREFGFGLGY
+275 EERSSREFGFGLGY

-294 VLGSVQFSER
+294 ILGSLQFAER

-310 RTVVLSYQR
+310 RTLVLSYQR

-328 TDSLLGGQPAEN
+328 TDSLLTGQPAEN
-340 IVIQYRDPWFGQPGQ
+340 IVIQYRDPWFGQRGQ
-355 SLALELHDTN
+355 SLSLELHDTN
-365 QLVDDTRLA
+365 QLVDDTTLGLR
-374 IQYFLL
+374 YFMM
-380 LEGGSATLSRRLSKE
+380 LEGGSVTLSRRLSNE
-395 LTGSVTLRTER
+395 LTGSLALRTER
-406 ANFTLVQ
+406 TDFSVVSGSSA
-413 GTSPVP
+413 VP
-419 LTPGLVHALRVEATY
+419 LTPGLVHALRMEATY
-434 DLRDEPRNP
+434 DLRDDPRTP
-443 RRGSRT
+443 RRGLRT
-449 TVSVDYAFRFL
+449 SAFVDYAFRLL
-460 GADFE
+460 GGDFD
-465 FLKYQAEYVHYLPL
+465 FAKYQAEYAHYFPL

-484 VGRLKVSASSGV
+484 VGRVRASASSGT

-512 GLPVLSDR
+512 GLPPLSAR
-520 GNSGLVASVEY
+520 GNSGVVASVEY
-531 RLPLTAVF
+531 RLPLVALF
-539 PNLRDIAAVVF
+539 PGLRDISAVVF
-550 ADAGGVSGSG
+550 ADGGGVST
-560 SGFVDTW
+560 SGFGFADNW

-577 NSPIGPI
+577 NAPIGPI

>member
-1 MQVLRVTLCFVLLLC
+1 MQVLRTAAWFAVLLC
-16 VASAGPG
+16 VAWAWSGPG
-23 ARAQVAPGPSPSP
+23 RAQVAPTPSPSP
-36 APSPTPSPA
+36 TPT
-45 ATPSPS
+45 

-60 IADIVVLGTQN
+60 IVDIVVLGTQN

-114 QEVEDGVQL
+114 QSTEDGVQL
-123 VFLVVEN
+123 IFVVVEN

-136 EIRGNTVVPTEE
+136 EITGNTVVPTEE
-148 LRAALGVQEGRVL
+148 LRAALGVREGTVL

-167 AGARAIEKLYQ
+167 AGARAVEKLYQ
-178 DRGYV
+178 DRGYL

-188 DVEVGEDGTLRLV
+188 DVEVTEDGTLRVV
-201 VREGTLERVE
+201 VREGTVERVE

-217 TRPQFVRRLLTV
+217 TRPAFVQRLLTV

-244 QAVFDTGLFENVR
+244 QQIFDTGLFENVR

-267 RVLLVVEL
+267 RVLLVIEL

-294 VLGSVQFSER
+294 ILGSAQFAER

-310 RTVVLSYQR
+310 RTLVLSYQR
-319 NVSSLVGGV
+319 NVSSLVGGI
-328 TDSLLGGQPAEN
+328 TDSLLSGQPAEN
-340 IVIQYRDPWFGQPGQ
+340 IVLQYRDPWFGQQGQ

-365 QLVDDTRLA
+365 QLVNDTTLNL
-374 IQYFLL
+374 QYFML
-380 LEGGSATLSRRLSKE
+380 LEGGSATLSRRLSNE
-395 LTGSVTLRTER
+395 LSGSLTLRTER
-406 ANFTLVQ
+406 TNFTVVQ
-413 GTSPVP
+413 GSSPVP
-419 LTPGLVHALRVEATY
+419 LTPGLVHALRAEASY
-434 DLRDEPRNP
+434 DLRDDPRNP
-443 RRGSRT
+443 RRGART
-449 TVSVDYAFRFL
+449 SASVDYAFRFF

-465 FLKYQAEYVHYLPL
+465 FLKYQAEYVHYWPL

-484 VGRLKVSASSGV
+484 VGRVRASASSGV

-520 GNSGLVASVEY
+520 GNSGLVASVEF
-531 RLPLTAVF
+531 RLPLVALF
-539 PNLRDIAAVVF
+539 PDLRDIAAVVF
-550 ADAGGVSGSG
+550 ADAGGVSQSG
-560 SGFVDTW
+560 FGFVDNW
-567 QFSYGVGVLV
+567 QFSYGLGVLV

-592 GGQTQTWLYFGHPF
+592 DGRAQTWLYFGHPF

>member
-1 MQVLRVTLCFVLLLC
+1 VQVLRMTACFVAALC
-16 VASAGPG
+16 TAWAWS
-23 ARAQVAPGPSPSP
+23 APGGAQAPPTPSPSP
-36 APSPTPSPA
+36 APSPSPTPV
-45 ATPSPS
+45 
-51 PSPSPRPAR
+51 RPAR
-60 IADIVVLGTQN
+60 IVDIVVLGTQN

-114 QEVEDGVQL
+114 QSVEDGVQL
-123 VFLVVEN
+123 IFVVVEN

-136 EIRGNTVVPTEE
+136 EVTGNTVVPTDQ
-148 LRAALGVQEGRVL
+148 LRAALGVREGQVL

-167 AGARAIEKLYQ
+167 AGARAVEKLYQ

-188 DVEVGEDGTLRLV
+188 DVEVTEDGTLRVV

-211 LRGLVR
+211 LRGLTR
-217 TRPQFVRRLLTV
+217 TRPVFVQRLLTV

-244 QAVFDTGLFENVR
+244 QEVFDTGLFENVR

-267 RVLLVVEL
+267 KVVLVVEL
-275 QERSSREFGFGLGY
+275 QERTSREFGFGLGY

-294 VLGSVQFSER
+294 ILGSAQFAER

-310 RTVVLSYQR
+310 RTLVLSYQR

-328 TDSLLGGQPAEN
+328 TDSLLSGQPAEN
-340 IVIQYRDPWFGQPGQ
+340 IVIQYRDPWFGQRGQ
-355 SLALELHDTN
+355 ALALELHDTN
-365 QLVDDTRLA
+365 QLVNDTTLNV
-374 IQYFLL
+374 QYFMV
-380 LEGGSATLSRRLSKE
+380 LEGGSATLSRRLSNE
-395 LTGSVTLRTER
+395 LSGSLTLRTER
-406 ANFTLVQ
+406 TDFSVVQ

-419 LTPGLVHALRVEATY
+419 LTPGLVHALRLELSY

-449 TVSVDYAFRFL
+449 SAFVDYAFRFF

-465 FLKYQAEYVHYLPL
+465 FTKYQAEYVHYLPL

-484 VGRLKVSASSGV
+484 VGRVRASASSGV

-512 GLPVLSDR
+512 GLPVLSAR

-531 RLPLTAVF
+531 RLPLVALF
-539 PNLRDIAAVVF
+539 PDLRDISAVAF
-550 ADAGGVSGSG
+550 ADAGGVSASG
-560 SGFVDTW
+560 VGFVDTW
-567 QFSYGVGVLV
+567 QFSYGLGVLV

-584 RIDYAIGP
+584 RIDYAVGP

>member
-1 MQVLRVTLCFVLLLC
+1 VQVLRTAAWFAVLLC
-16 VASAGPG
+16 VAWAWSGPG
-23 ARAQVAPGPSPSP
+23 RAQVAPAPSPSP
-36 APSPTPSPA
+36 TPT
-45 ATPSPS
+45 

-60 IADIVVLGTQN
+60 IVDIVVLGTQN

-114 QEVEDGVQL
+114 QSTEDGVQL
-123 VFLVVEN
+123 IFVVVEN

-136 EIRGNTVVPTEE
+136 EITGNTVIPTEE
-148 LRAALGVQEGRVL
+148 LRAALGVREGAVL

-167 AGARAIEKLYQ
+167 AGARAVEKLYQ
-178 DRGYV
+178 DRGYL

-188 DVEVGEDGTLRLV
+188 DVEVTEDGTLRVV
-201 VREGTLERVE
+201 VREGTVERVE

-217 TRPQFVRRLLTV
+217 TRPAFVQRLLTV

-244 QAVFDTGLFENVR
+244 QQVFDTGLFENVR

-267 RVLLVVEL
+267 RVLLVIEL

-294 VLGSVQFSER
+294 ILGSAQFAER

-310 RTVVLSYQR
+310 RTLVLSYQR
-319 NVSSLVGGV
+319 NVSSLVGGI
-328 TDSLLGGQPAEN
+328 TDSLLSGQPTEN
-340 IVIQYRDPWFGQPGQ
+340 IVLQYRDPWFGQQGQ

-365 QLVDDTRLA
+365 QLVNDTTLNL
-374 IQYFLL
+374 QYFML
-380 LEGGSATLSRRLSKE
+380 LEGGSATLSRRLSNE
-395 LTGSVTLRTER
+395 LSGSLTLRTER
-406 ANFTLVQ
+406 TNFTVVQ
-413 GTSPVP
+413 GSSPVP
-419 LTPGLVHALRVEATY
+419 LTPGLVHALRAEASY
-434 DLRDEPRNP
+434 DLRDDPRNP
-443 RRGSRT
+443 RRGART
-449 TVSVDYAFRFL
+449 SASVDYAFRFF

-465 FLKYQAEYVHYLPL
+465 FLKYQAEYVHYWPL

-484 VGRLKVSASSGV
+484 VGRVRASASSGV

-520 GNSGLVASVEY
+520 GNSGLVASVEF
-531 RLPLTAVF
+531 RLPLVALF
-539 PNLRDIAAVVF
+539 PDLRDIAAVVF
-550 ADAGGVSGSG
+550 ADAGGVSQSG
-560 SGFVDTW
+560 FGFVDNW
-567 QFSYGVGVLV
+567 QFSYGLGVLV

-592 GGQTQTWLYFGHPF
+592 DGRAQTWLYFGHPF